1 MAAAG
6 EGFLG
11 GIGLFLSEVKGP
23 MTTYEGWDLKSLIF
37 LASCNESES

>member
-11 GIGLFLSEVKGP
+11 ALFLSELKGP